1 MPAVEAGGL
10 TILLVCSRLLRG
22 SMLLLIIFMADHSF
36 DEHWGISIL
45 GSKSVGSGPMMDI
58 FHSEMG

>member
-1 MPAVEAGGL
+1 
-10 TILLVCSRLLRG
+10 
-22 SMLLLIIFMADHSF
+22 MLLLIIFMADHSF